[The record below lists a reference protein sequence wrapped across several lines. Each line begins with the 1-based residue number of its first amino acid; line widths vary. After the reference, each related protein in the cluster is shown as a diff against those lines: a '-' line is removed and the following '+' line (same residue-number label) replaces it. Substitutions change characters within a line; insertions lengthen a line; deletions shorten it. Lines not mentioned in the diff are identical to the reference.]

1 MRVRPMTRNTY
12 WKGDCFQILRCP
24 NLGHFQTWSMFEF
37 IQVHVDCKHGWHGFD
52 RTPKATVFLNQLDV
66 PRTSQTYNVS
76 LSPGMILS
84 GHNFPKLSTFEVPKI
99 FSEFFSPS
107 FRLSSALRLP
117 PRVRGLPRHDTA
129 ALGSL
134 ERPRRHGGAAPGG
147 RGRRGC
153 EGQHGPWP
161 RRRIWGGKTSLRDG
175 IPLWR
180 EREMKMLMVQ
190 IFWWMLFSRF
200 IGKFAKTFAPMFG
213 VAVFLWSPG
222 FVLLEIGFVGRFFFR
237 RGFLFGN
244 SIGTHNPKIVFS
256 VFGESALMRHQSFRS
271 HFGSSCWFKYKLV
284 VKRPVSL
291 WSHKPGKFVE
301 PSTWPCPLPDPVQEA
316 RSWPASWL
324 TNCNSCLKKID

>member
-107 FRLSSALRLP
+107 FRWGSALRLP
-117 PRVRGLPRHDTA
+117 PRVRGSRGMTPLYLAAWNGHDAVAERLLEAKA
-129 ALGSL
+129 AVDAQDVKSRGLG
-134 ERPRRHGGAAPGG
+134 GGFGEGKPLWGMG
-147 RGRRGC
+147 FRC
-153 EGQHGPWP
+153 EGNVKW
-161 RRRIWGGKTSLRDG
+161 RCWWIKLFGGYCFHNLLENLPKHLHQC
-175 IPLWR
+175 L
-180 EREMKMLMVQ
+180 
-190 IFWWMLFSRF
+190 
-200 IGKFAKTFAPMFG
+200 
-213 VAVFLWSPG
+213 
-222 FVLLEIGFVGRFFFR
+222 VLLFFCDHLDLFYWKLDLWVVFFFR

-256 VFGESALMRHQSFRS
+256 YTSSWSLFESRISSGNRVACPSQSKLFLRFRS
-271 HFGSSCWFKYKLV
+271 VHSDV
-284 VKRPVSL
+284 VQVCTSIQ
-291 WSHKPGKFVE
+291 
-301 PSTWPCPLPDPVQEA
+301 STTAWQDHYLQI
-316 RSWPASWL
+316 S
-324 TNCNSCLKKID
+324 